1 MRKSGFSRKWRLV
14 LIGAIAFFLLIVTA
28 PMSYSQNPGN
38 LQTVTM
44 ADLSLLAQT
53 PTPQISPSPSVSNS
67 INIQEATVNIDGK
80 KLFVIKAKLGEVPP
94 KERARTTEEK
104 IIRIAQDSSLGIESI
119 KRVDLKTWQIIQA
132 NDVLIM
138 AVGPDD
144 AKAANTTTIALA
156 DRYIEEIQKA
166 ITQYR
171 EIRTQENLIQGII
184 QAITATFLLLLTL
197 FILNRFLPFIVNK
210 IGERLRQQFSVSNN
224 QPFGVMAREQM
235 AKILAIALNAIRVFS
250 VVFIFY
256 IYIPFVLSCFPATKS
271 IGVSIL
277 SYFWQAVN
285 LIFKS
290 LIGYLP
296 NLFIIAL
303 IVVIAY
309 YSIRFL
315 RFFFEAVKR
324 GRFVIRGFYPE
335 WTEPTFN
342 IIKLLIISL
351 SAILIFPYLPASSS
365 SSFQG
370 VSIFIG
376 AIFTFGS
383 TAIIG
388 NIISGIVLIYTRAFQ
403 LTDIIQVNSQRGK
416 VIEKTMLSTRIMTPD
431 NEVITIPNA
440 SLLVSDITNYSA
452 VIRDQHQPLL
462 LKTTITLGYD
472 LPWRKVHQVLINA
485 AKQTEDI
492 LSDPEPFV
500 LQTSLDDFYVSYT
513 LKAFT
518 NYPDK
523 MPLIY
528 SALHQNIQD
537 KCNEADIE
545 IMSPHYSNLRDG
557 NQTTIPT
564 NYLPDNYQAPGFHFD
579 SHKT

>member
-1 MRKSGFSRKWRLV
+1 MRKSGLSQQWRLV

-28 PMSYSQNPGN
+28 PISYSQNIG
-38 LQTVTM
+38 
-44 ADLSLLAQT
+44 DLPIVNTGSVSLLAQT
-53 PTPQISPSPSVSNS
+53 PTPQISVPKST
-67 INIQEATVNIDGK
+67 NIQEAAVTIDGK
-80 KLFVIKAKLGEVPP
+80 TLFVIKAKLGEVPP
-94 KERARTTEEK
+94 KERARTTKEK
-104 IIRIAQDSSLGIESI
+104 IIYVAEDSSLGIESI
-119 KRVDLKTWQIIQA
+119 KRVDLQNWQIIQA
-132 NDVLIM
+132 NDILIM
-138 AVGPDD
+138 IIGSED
-144 AKAANTTTIALA
+144 AKAANKSPIALA
-156 DRYIEEIQKA
+156 DQHVEQIQKA
-166 ITQYR
+166 ISQYR
-171 EIRTQENLIQGII
+171 KIRTKENLITGILE
-184 QAITATFLLLLTL
+184 AIAATLLLFLIL
-197 FILNRFLPFIVNK
+197 FIINRFLPFLVNK

-224 QPFGVMAREQM
+224 QPFGVIAREQM
-235 AKILAIALNAIRVFS
+235 VKILAITLNAIRIFCI
-250 VVFIFY
+250 VFIFY
-256 IYIPFVLSCFPATKS
+256 LYIPFVLSCFPATKS
-271 IGVSIL
+271 MGVSIL

-285 LIFKS
+285 LIFKG

-303 IVVIAY
+303 ILVIAY
-309 YSIRFL
+309 YSIRFF

-351 SAILIFPYLPASSS
+351 SAILIFPCLPASSS

-403 LTDIIQVNSQRGK
+403 LTDIIQVNGQRGK

-452 VIRDQHQPLL
+452 TIRDQNQPLL

-472 LPWRKVHQVLINA
+472 LPWRKVHQVLIDA

-492 LSDPEPFV
+492 LNDPEPFV

-518 NYPDK
+518 NHPEK
-523 MPLIY
+523 MPIIY

-557 NQTTIPT
+557 NQTTIPA
-564 NYLPDNYQAPGFHFD
+564 NYLPDDYQAPGFHFD

>member
-1 MRKSGFSRKWRLV
+1 
-14 LIGAIAFFLLIVTA
+14 
-28 PMSYSQNPGN
+28 
-38 LQTVTM
+38 
-44 ADLSLLAQT
+44 
-53 PTPQISPSPSVSNS
+53 
-67 INIQEATVNIDGK
+67 
-80 KLFVIKAKLGEVPP
+80 
-94 KERARTTEEK
+94 
-104 IIRIAQDSSLGIESI
+104 
-119 KRVDLKTWQIIQA
+119 
-132 NDVLIM
+132 
-138 AVGPDD
+138 
-144 AKAANTTTIALA
+144 
-156 DRYIEEIQKA
+156 
-166 ITQYR
+166 
-171 EIRTQENLIQGII
+171 
-184 QAITATFLLLLTL
+184 
-197 FILNRFLPFIVNK
+197 
-210 IGERLRQQFSVSNN
+210 
-224 QPFGVMAREQM
+224 
-235 AKILAIALNAIRVFS
+235 
-250 VVFIFY
+250 
-256 IYIPFVLSCFPATKS
+256 
-271 IGVSIL
+271 
-277 SYFWQAVN
+277 
-285 LIFKS
+285 
-290 LIGYLP
+290 
-296 NLFIIAL
+296 
-303 IVVIAY
+303 
-309 YSIRFL
+309 
-315 RFFFEAVKR
+315 
-324 GRFVIRGFYPE
+324 
-335 WTEPTFN
+335 
-342 IIKLLIISL
+342 L

-403 LTDIIQVNSQRGK
+403 LTDIIQVNGQRGK

-472 LPWRKVHQVLINA
+472 LPWRKVHQVLIDA

-518 NYPDK
+518 NYPEK

-557 NQTTIPT
+557 NQTTIPA
-564 NYLPDNYQAPGFHFD
+564 NYLPDDYQAPGFHFD